1 MFSVRRD
8 VLVGQVI
15 EKTCL
20 NTLHGFYNNKGVMLT
35 LNSKH
40 QPYKR
45 LWVKWIRNVKSK
57 QIYVRFRHGYPSLT
71 KGRPRDSLGFEH
83 GLP

>member
-8 VLVGQVI
+8 VLGGEVI
-15 EKTCL
+15 ERVYL
-20 NTLHGFYNNKGVMLT
+20 NTLHVFYNNKRVMLT

-45 LWVKWIRNVKSK
+45 LWVKWTQNVKSK

-71 KGRPRDSLGFEH
+71 KGRSRDSLGFEH
-83 GLP
+83 ALP